1 MAELHLQQG
10 MTGDQIS
17 PENGPSP
24 RPWERSGWL
33 KPRLLEM
40 IYTLLS
46 WPYSISLSLTVFF
59 FLRPDAITLQA
70 MLAGWTLAFARREF
84 AAFMQARGGATITRT
99 ETKAEGKG

>member
-1 MAELHLQQG
+1 M
-10 MTGDQIS
+10 MGDQIS

-24 RPWERSGWL
+24 RPWDR
-33 KPRLLEM
+33 PFARLRLRELG
-40 IYTLLS
+40 YTLLS
-46 WPYSISLSLTVFF
+46 FPYLIALSLTVFF

-99 ETKAEGKG
+99 ETRMEGKP

>member
-1 MAELHLQQG
+1 M
-10 MTGDQIS
+10 MGDQIS
-17 PENGPSP
+17 PENGPAP
-24 RPWERSGWL
+24 RPWEQPWL
-33 KPRLLEM
+33 KSRLAEM
-40 IYTLLS
+40 GFTLLS
-46 WPYSISLSLTVFF
+46 WPYAIALSLTVFF